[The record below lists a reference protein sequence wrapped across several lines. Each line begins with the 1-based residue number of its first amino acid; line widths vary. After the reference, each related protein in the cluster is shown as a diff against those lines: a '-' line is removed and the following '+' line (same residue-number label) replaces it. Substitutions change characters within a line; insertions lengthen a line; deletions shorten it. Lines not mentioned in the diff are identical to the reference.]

1 MSFFGKDIIF
11 ENYLKKAQKEIR
23 YAKGCYNSAVGHR
36 MVCDMAWK
44 PFFCLDTD
52 ETGQKLKLDVPYEPT
67 SYGITK
73 AMLSMAKVTS
83 KDLVYDLGCGDGRIV
98 IMAAKEQKHAVLV

>member
-1 MSFFGKDIIF
+1 
-11 ENYLKKAQKEIR
+11 
-23 YAKGCYNSAVGHR
+23 

-52 ETGQKLKLDVPYEPT
+52 ETGQKPKLDVPYE
-67 SYGITK
+67 YDELWDHK
-73 AMLSMAKVTS
+73 AILSMAKVTS

-98 IMAAKEQKHAVLV
+98 IMAAKEQKARGVGVNA